1 MRIGLKTILT
11 WETIHLVPMSL
22 PLSVISV
29 LKEPVALPRS
39 LQLLLTHPILHTP
52 EGSPHTGDDE
62 DADKPASEE
71 GATDDNLEAEE
82 EAPSGDIIIEE
93 EYYKQQE
100 EEELDYEDD
109 TLVKECEQ
117 VVEVN
122 E

>member
-1 MRIGLKTILT
+1 M
-11 WETIHLVPMSL
+11 
-22 PLSVISV
+22 
-29 LKEPVALPRS
+29 
-39 LQLLLTHPILHTP
+39 P
-52 EGSPHTGDDE
+52 EGSPHTGNNK